1 MKRIKIPGPPGTG
14 KTYRLINHY
23 LNIELNEKKTLDQN
37 ILYVGFSNAA
47 VDEARKRI
55 LNLYPGHNIQ
65 VSTLHSLGKRTLN
78 LDSNLLLKGKTWQP
92 FADRFGHNNLKFDS
106 TPSETGYYTYED
118 KYLKV
123 IEYAKNKLLGR
134 EEVGHAAE
142 ELGVLDDIDVPLCKQ
157 IYQDLEDY
165 KRDERMYE
173 FSDMIK
179 KFIEEGCTLSLDAVF
194 LDEAQDLN
202 PLQWKMFYQIESLCD
217 RSYIA
222 GDDDQ
227 TIYSFQGA
235 SAKEFIN
242 LEGEIDPQII
252 SNRVPRAI
260 HKLAVSVLDNI
271 ENRLPKQ
278 WDPRDEEGEVI
289 DNKDLYDI
297 DFSKKDWMILVRRK
311 NQLPDIVE
319 HLENNGFYFDC
330 VYGKLLTPS
339 LLRAWRVWDLLNQG
353 EGVEGR
359 EARQLYEE
367 CFQVKTKQVKH
378 GFAGG
383 LTLNGLEFVTLKEL
397 KINHGLLIE
406 GDWKQLNMSDEQRE
420 YIQGLLDSKEDLH
433 KNPRIKVSTIHKV
446 KGEECENVILFTDIS
461 WFIYSQCTKT
471 SDLKDTEHR
480 VWFVAITRA
489 KNNLFLMSKDPNK
502 QQYNIGEDI
511 I

>member
-23 LNIELNEKKTLDQN
+23 LNIELNEKKTVDQN

-123 IEYAKNKLLGR
+123 IEYTKNKLLG
-134 EEVGHAAE
+134 
-142 ELGVLDDIDVPLCKQ
+142 GVLDDIDVPLCKQ

-194 LDEAQDLN
+194 LDEAQDLS

-242 LEGEIDPQII
+242 LEGEVDPQI
-252 SNRVPRAI
+252 
-260 HKLAVSVLDNI
+260 
-271 ENRLPKQ
+271 
-278 WDPRDEEGEVI
+278 
-289 DNKDLYDI
+289 
-297 DFSKKDWMILVRRK
+297 
-311 NQLPDIVE
+311 
-319 HLENNGFYFDC
+319 
-330 VYGKLLTPS
+330 
-339 LLRAWRVWDLLNQG
+339 
-353 EGVEGR
+353 
-359 EARQLYEE
+359 
-367 CFQVKTKQVKH
+367 
-378 GFAGG
+378 
-383 LTLNGLEFVTLKEL
+383 
-397 KINHGLLIE
+397 
-406 GDWKQLNMSDEQRE
+406 
-420 YIQGLLDSKEDLH
+420 
-433 KNPRIKVSTIHKV
+433 
-446 KGEECENVILFTDIS
+446 
-461 WFIYSQCTKT
+461 
-471 SDLKDTEHR
+471 
-480 VWFVAITRA
+480 
-489 KNNLFLMSKDPNK
+489 
-502 QQYNIGEDI
+502 
-511 I
+511 